1 MAEQEL
7 QDHEGQA
14 QISTKRS
21 KKSSAHTSKT
31 NTSSPEDV
39 LSLLKSYLEDKLE
52 DKDKRY
58 QERAKADKQ
67 ASKLKSKGNQ
77 KQFEFNAEL
86 EDLFC
91 RIFESDDK
99 DNIESL
105 ANEGINK
112 IKRRQ
117 S

>member
-1 MAEQEL
+1 M
-7 QDHEGQA
+7 
-14 QISTKRS
+14 
-21 KKSSAHTSKT
+21 
-31 NTSSPEDV
+31 
-39 LSLLKSYLEDKLE
+39 LKSYLEDKLE

-58 QERAKADKQ
+58 QEKAKVDKQ

-105 ANEGINK
+105 AKEGIDK

-117 S
+117 KLIKIALIRNREMDGR